1 MAVRSTNARD
11 RNNGLYWEK
20 PNSHRRVTLATL
32 ATLASAFL
40 TVAAAAAR
48 AATQNQ
54 TGRSR

>member
-1 MAVRSTNARD
+1 MAVRPTNARD

-20 PNSHRRVTLATL
+20 PNSHRRV
-32 ATLASAFL
+32 TLASAFL

>member
-32 ATLASAFL
+32 ASAFL